1 MHSNP
6 RFKVVY
12 LQEADEFL
20 QSIPVKASAKI
31 QYNIMVSQY
40 ETNPELFKKL
50 TDDIWEFRAR
60 YAGMSYRLFAF
71 WDKDI
76 RAMVVATH
84 GLIKKTQKTP
94 LKEIQHAEAIMKVY
108 YENR

>member
-50 TDDIWEFRAR
+50 TDDIWEFRVR

-71 WDKDI
+71 WDDDI